1 MSRTKSFVYLISQL
15 CFEADIMLI
24 LQINKPRQLTKA
36 KLIAQAYHSNKCKVK
51 FSALSTV
58 SNTYSAND
66 WNEVQTKSLLA

>member
-1 MSRTKSFVYLISQL
+1 
-15 CFEADIMLI
+15 MLI